1 MFPQFLK
8 DIRFVDLTWA
18 GAGPFSTKLFSD
30 FGAEVIKVE
39 SRSRPDPVRV
49 GGPYKDAKFGINR
62 SGYFASRN
70 TGKKSLCINLK
81 APASKEILFELIR
94 DADVVSNNFGPGA
107 MERLGLG
114 YDVLKQI
121 KPNIIYLSM
130 PMYGEDGPLASLTG
144 VGMTISAAS
153 GLMWQT
159 GYENEGPLGPGT
171 HFPDHAANPYHAAFA
186 LIAALRHRRATGRGL
201 KIDLAQVEST
211 INCMGLSVLEQ
222 AVTGTEAE
230 RLGNRSA
237 HHAPHNI
244 FRCTGS
250 DDWCAIGIMTD
261 EQWPALC
268 AVIGADDLARDRS
281 LATASGRLA
290 AVDRVEATV
299 SAWTATRTATE
310 VMFALQAKGVP
321 AGVVASSRHIMDE
334 DKQLQHRGYFQ
345 RVDHPEI
352 GEARFTSP
360 PFLMDG
366 ERIELKRP
374 PLLGEHTDAVLT
386 DILGYTPERI
396 KALRTE
402 GVLE

>member
-1 MFPQFLK
+1 
-8 DIRFVDLTWA
+8 
-18 GAGPFSTKLFSD
+18 
-30 FGAEVIKVE
+30 
-39 SRSRPDPVRV
+39 
-49 GGPYKDAKFGINR
+49 
-62 SGYFASRN
+62 
-70 TGKKSLCINLK
+70 
-81 APASKEILFELIR
+81 
-94 DADVVSNNFGPGA
+94 

-345 RVDHPEI
+345 RVDHPKI